1 MGLLSREKLLQ
12 RQELPMEKVDLGN
25 GDYVF
30 VRAMTG
36 YDRGLFEQSIL
47 KEKLDNKG
55 EFVGYDRASENFRGK
70 LAVLTI
76 CDASGN
82 LILEPGDYD
91 LFAKSISIVQL
102 EKIIEA
108 SQRLNVIT
116 PKDKDDLTKNLSAG
130 DPGNSSLGSAG
141 N

>member
-76 CDASGN
+76 CDESGN

>member
-76 CDASGN
+76 CDESGN

-130 DPGNSSLGSAG
+130 DPGNSNLGSAG

>member
-12 RQELPMEKVDLGN
+12 RQELPMEKVEFEN
-25 GDYVF
+25 GDYIF

-55 EFVGYDRASENFRGK
+55 EFVGYDRSSENFRGK

-76 CDASGN
+76 CDESGN

-91 LFAKSISIVQL
+91 DFAKSISIAQL
-102 EKIIEA
+102 EKIIEVA
-108 SQRLNVIT
+108 QRLNVIT
-116 PKDKDDLTKNLSAG
+116 PKDKEDLTKNSSAG
-130 DPGNSSLGSAG
+130 DPGNSSSGSAG

>member
-12 RQELPMEKVDLGN
+12 RQQLPMEKVEFDN

-36 YDRGLFEQSIL
+36 YDRGVFEQSIL
-47 KEKLDNKG
+47 KEKLDAKG
-55 EFVGYDRASENFRGK
+55 EFIGYDRANDNFRGK

-76 CDASGN
+76 CDENGD
-82 LILEPGDYD
+82 LLLEPGDYD
-91 LFAKSISIVQL
+91 LFSKSISIVNL
-102 EKIIEA
+102 EKIIEM

-116 PKDKDDLTKNLSAG
+116 PKDKEDLTKNLSAG
-130 DPGNSSLGSAG
+130 DPGNSNSNSAG